1 MSMRTWYSSTSWIM
15 TRGDTE
21 PTSKG
26 RGACGGL
33 INGDPTAHNG
43 PVCFHFSKFCFSEN
57 QDYEIS
63 GLLGESVV

>member
-1 MSMRTWYSSTSWIM
+1 M

-33 INGDPTAHNG
+33 TDGDPTAHNG
-43 PVCFHFSKFCFSEN
+43 AVCFSFSKFCFSEN
-57 QDYEIS
+57 QDYEIKS
-63 GLLGESVV
+63 AA